1 MIGGSPGRMSATPS
15 LRRQATILRL
25 LESAPTKA
33 RLLACLNLPPGIPM
47 RRSALLGLALL
58 LIAADSHAQ
67 APTHPLDGL
76 SGREHWVIYDALV
89 ASGRTDTTTNY
100 LYVGL
105 NEPPKAEVL
114 AWRAGQPFRR
124 EALVHLIQGKRG
136 YEAVVDLVARKV
148 LSWTEVPGRQY
159 MTRPRRDCGGE
170 QARTRR
176 PAGARGHPQ
185 ARRHRLHPRV
195 VLPGEPRLLRP
206 PRGARAARGPRRRA
220 KTTAVA

>member
-15 LRRQATILRL
+15 IRRKATIFRL
-25 LESAPTKA
+25 LVSASLKSH
-33 RLLACLNLPPGIPM
+33 LLVYFNLPPGTLM

-58 LIAADSHAQ
+58 LIAAASHAQ

-89 ASGRTDTTTNY
+89 ASGRTDTTTSY

-105 NEPPKAEVL
+105 NEPPKVEVL

-136 YEAVVDLVARKV
+136 YEAVVDLVA
-148 LSWTEVPGRQY
+148 GQ
-159 MTRPRRDCGGE
+159 
-170 QARTRR
+170 
-176 PAGARGHPQ
+176 
-185 ARRHRLHPRV
+185 V
-195 VLPGEPRLLRP
+195 VLWC
-206 PRGARAARGPRRRA
+206 
-220 KTTAVA
+220 